1 MSEQAT
7 TPEVN
12 TAAAANPAQDNKPA
26 AAQPARR
33 PISDP
38 REVAAVVMGRMK
50 LVKTKRDEL
59 SVAID
64 GLVDITQ
71 QLTRA
76 YAEQLMTIEALRRR
90 LKQLEGPAAATPSE
104 PPATLQ

>member
-1 MSEQAT
+1 MSEQTT

-12 TAAAANPAQDNKPA
+12 QAPAANPAQDKPA
-26 AAQPARR
+26 EQKPARR

-59 SVAID
+59 GLAID

-90 LKQLEGPAAATPSE
+90 LKQLEAPAAGTPSE